1 MVTYKRGILTKINKQ
16 YDQSYLNLHPY
27 VYRQGPESDIYV
39 LKPAE
44 FHASNSELIRILQA
58 EHHGVEVPEEDMRT
72 LYAWIDL
79 NAPYYGAF
87 TQIDLKPQS
96 PKGQVERRMELA
108 EKYSG
113 VRVDWQKEIADY
125 ADWLKENKKADGIT
139 GATTG
144 ETVEIKKPTKPVRPV
159 KVKGFPFDTQT
170 ATARQAAKDET
181 TRRLTITPDVH
192 IDLVWIP
199 AGSFV
204 MGNIPPQQYG
214 VWLV

>member
-1 MVTYKRGILTKINKQ
+1 MQPVLDRNCVSCHNGKNAEPDFRKDQMVTYKRGILTKINKQ

-58 EHHGVEVPEEDMRT
+58 GHHGVEVPEEDMRT

-113 VRVDWQKEIADY
+113 V
-125 ADWLKENKKADGIT
+125 
-139 GATTG
+139 
-144 ETVEIKKPTKPVRPV
+144 
-159 KVKGFPFDTQT
+159 
-170 ATARQAAKDET
+170 QAVSYTHLIYNCLLCDICHFY
-181 TRRLTITPDVH
+181 LSLYYHSI
-192 IDLVWIP
+192 
-199 AGSFV
+199 FF
-204 MGNIPPQQYG
+204 QYG
-214 VWLV
+214 RKRYKAYRLFSTR

>member
-1 MVTYKRGILTKINKQ
+1 M
-16 YDQSYLNLHPY
+16 
-27 VYRQGPESDIYV
+27 YRQGPESDIYV

-58 EHHGVEVPEEDMRT
+58 GHHGVEVPEEDMRT

-159 KVKGFPFDTQT
+159 KVKGSRSTHRQRLPGKLPKTKRPAASPSLRMCISTWYGFPP
-170 ATARQAAKDET
+170 AA
-181 TRRLTITPDVH
+181 L
-192 IDLVWIP
+192 
-199 AGSFV
+199 
-204 MGNIPPQQYG
+204 
-214 VWLV
+214 

>member
-1 MVTYKRGILTKINKQ
+1 M
-16 YDQSYLNLHPY
+16 
-27 VYRQGPESDIYV
+27 
-39 LKPAE
+39 
-44 FHASNSELIRILQA
+44 
-58 EHHGVEVPEEDMRT
+58 
-72 LYAWIDL
+72 
-79 NAPYYGAF
+79 
-87 TQIDLKPQS
+87 
-96 PKGQVERRMELA
+96 
-108 EKYSG
+108 

-192 IDLVWIP
+192 IDLVLDSRRQLCD
-199 AGSFV
+199 G
-204 MGNIPPQQYG
+204 
-214 VWLV
+214 